1 MSFLLLDTHFLIW
14 TTAFSHRLSAAVRDM
29 IDNPANS
36 VAFSTVSIW
45 EIAIK
50 ASLGREDF
58 NVEPRW
64 LRRELLNRGYQE
76 IMLAGEHALAVGQLP
91 WLHKD
96 PFDRLLI
103 AQAGCEG
110 AVLLTSDAAVARYP
124 GAIRLV
130 G

>member
-1 MSFLLLDTHFLIW
+1 MSLLLLDTHFLIW
-14 TTAFSHRLSAAVRDM
+14 TTAFSHRLSATARDM
-29 IDNPANS
+29 IDSPANA

-50 ASLGREDF
+50 ASLRRDDF
-58 NVEPRW
+58 DVEPRL
-64 LRRELLNRGYQE
+64 LRRELLDRGYQE
-76 IMLAGEHALAVGQLP
+76 IDLAGEHALAVGRLP

-124 GAIRLV
+124 GAIRLIA
-130 G
+130 